1 MLWKVKTDGVGGI
14 HLKPIEP
21 FGDSFVYSATNRIAK
36 ELGIFSNEFWG
47 GAFGTSTAIYRTT
60 TVEQARELRG
70 QVQHLVY
77 EREAHLE
84 NVKDALEGIDDA
96 MVTLRRVKKILEE

>member
-1 MLWKVKTDGVGGI
+1 MLWKVETDGFSGI

-21 FGDSFVYSATNRIAK
+21 FGDSFVYNTTNRIAR

-60 TVEQARELRG
+60 TVEQARELRE
-70 QVQHLVY
+70 QVQHLVC
-77 EREAHLE
+77 ERKAHLE
-84 NVKDALEGIDDA
+84 NVKDALEGVDDA
-96 MVTLRRVKKILEE
+96 MVALRHVKKILEG